1 MHPPSFPV
9 VLMPPAQNAMASVSV
24 APQPQRSA
32 PSLGSIPSDFE
43 RRPSDVSVLPPPNP
57 PFVFPPRR
65 GSSDESHTPL
75 PLPPFSFNP
84 GHIHTPKPSTSSVAG
99 APRPVNHRRQPSEF
113 VGDAPPSPRLS
124 ASTEVGP
131 PSNSAGLPPP
141 GPGMSGRGPGRRGH
155 AHRRSGALSSI
166 DLSAVTKAGRSD
178 VGVGSAP
185 ISPANRSPLLDDIS
199 RPVSRSTTALGQPSP
214 PASPVIRSTHLHPGY
229 RNTIAVDERTRPS
242 SMISTDTGDSLS
254 TIRPG
259 HSRSN
264 SASPNVLLN
273 SSSSP
278 SAAKPRPKTADAS
291 LLLPPP
297 TIDLSSVGRPRSC
310 LSHEISLEPGAPG
323 EEGEAS
329 EKEDRKKSKKKKK
342 KKKRGGAS
350 RRSSEKQQQQQEA
363 GELSEDKWE
372 SASSAHSHSESE
384 GELTAM
390 TRKLHRKQKK
400 VRSWAGSIFPLKT
413 KKTRVKK
420 PVAGPNSPARPVLK
434 RMDSDLASLAVD
446 FDQDNTVIIR
456 TPTNPDAPKP
466 AEPAV
471 PSTPDAFESS
481 WKPRSFYEQTMENEG
496 MSPVIDLDAALGPFN
511 TPEMGT
517 PRVAGSAFLQASK
530 RMYSGGRRGE
540 FVGPEMRYHRRAESA
555 PEMPPF
561 DRSAFG
567 FSRLGPDASM
577 AHEDV
582 FYEEEEDAFLA
593 NNQSPTSHSA
603 SNSNRVSSVDTDR
616 PAMPSSSETVDTV
629 VKDSETGDT
638 KDDDESQADVNEPFQ
653 GSSQETVQKPAN
665 DSSSEASQKTQQQEH
680 TEEPLVAEDGPG
692 DTIEHEPAAV
702 PETSPRAEPVRS
714 VEIVEQDDWQARPPI
729 VSNPDFSPLMVP
741 VDKRPSSSPMDV
753 SPLVPRLSLPRQPS
767 SGSPFPSPDPS
778 NMSVDGPRSA
788 TVSSMTDQ
796 TTFNH
801 PFHEQSVED
810 VPSLTSSA
818 STRTNLRGRISAF
831 YNRTS
836 EERSSAFSHTR
847 PPGSSD
853 SHSVK
858 RSSLVSLSRLVG
870 AAHKERS
877 KLSFEAKPSR
887 DDAEKAKKKS
897 NRISR
902 LMFWR
907 SKDKHRPNDEAK

>member
-1 MHPPSFPV
+1 
-9 VLMPPAQNAMASVSV
+9 MPPAQDVMASVSV

-32 PSLGSIPSDFE
+32 PSLGSISSNLE

-65 GSSDESHTPL
+65 GSADESHTPL

-84 GHIHTPKPSTSSVAG
+84 GHIHTPKPSTSSTAG

-131 PSNSAGLPPP
+131 PSNSASLPPP
-141 GPGMSGRGPGRRGH
+141 GPGMSSRGPGRRGH

-166 DLSAVTKAGRSD
+166 DLNAVTKAG
-178 VGVGSAP
+178 GVGSAP
-185 ISPANRSPLLDDIS
+185 ISPANRSPLPDDMS
-199 RPVSRSTTALGQPSP
+199 RPGSRSTSALGQPSP
-214 PASPVIRSTHLHPGY
+214 PASPVIQSTHLHPGY
-229 RNTIAVDERTRPS
+229 RNTIAVGERTRPS
-242 SMISTDTGDSLS
+242 SMVSTDTGDSLS

-259 HSRSN
+259 HSRSS
-264 SASPNVLLN
+264 SANPSVLLGSA
-273 SSSSP
+273 SSSS
-278 SAAKPRPKTADAS
+278 AAKQRPKTADAS
-291 LLLPPP
+291 LLLSPP
-297 TIDLSSVGRPRSC
+297 TIDLTSAGRPRSS
-310 LSHEISLEPGAPG
+310 LSHEITIERGPSE
-323 EEGEAS
+323 EEGEPS
-329 EKEDRKKSKKKKK
+329 EKDDRKKSKKKKK
-342 KKKRGGAS
+342 KKNKKRGGAS
-350 RRSSEKQQQQQEA
+350 RRSSEKQQPQQED
-363 GELSEDKWE
+363 GESSEDKWE
-372 SASSAHSHSESE
+372 SASSTHSHSESE
-384 GELTAM
+384 SELAAM
-390 TRKLHRKQKK
+390 TKKLHKKQKK
-400 VRSWAGSIFPLKT
+400 VRSWAGSILTLKT

-434 RMDSDLASLAVD
+434 RTDSDLASLAVD

-471 PSTPDAFESS
+471 PSTPDPFESS

-593 NNQSPTSHSA
+593 NNQSPTSSRSA
-603 SNSNRVSSVDTDR
+603 TNSNRVSSVEADR
-616 PAMPSSSETVDTV
+616 QAMPSSSETVDTV
-629 VKDSETGDT
+629 VKNSEAGD
-638 KDDDESQADVNEPFQ
+638 KKDDESQVDAKEPHQ
-653 GSSQETVQKPAN
+653 ESSQETVQKPSDN
-665 DSSSEASQKTQQQEH
+665 SSENSQKTQQQEDM
-680 TEEPLVAEDGPG
+680 EPSEAEDGPG
-692 DTIEHEPAAV
+692 DAIEHEPAAAV
-702 PETSPRAEPVRS
+702 PETSRAEPARS
-714 VEIVEQDDWQARPPI
+714 VEIVEQEDWPARLPA
-729 VSNPDFSPLMVP
+729 VTNPEFSPPMVP

-753 SPLVPRLSLPRQPS
+753 NPLVPRLSLPRQPS

-778 NMSVDGPRSA
+778 NMSLDGPRSA
-788 TVSSMTDQ
+788 TASSMTDQ

-810 VPSLTSSA
+810 VPSLTSSV

-836 EERSSAFSHTR
+836 EERFSAFSHTR
-847 PPGSSD
+847 PPGSRSSD
-853 SHSVK
+853 SHSAK

-870 AAHKERS
+870 AAHGERS

-887 DDAEKAKKKS
+887 DDAERAKRKS